1 MGEKTKGFFDFES
14 REGFEQAEKEAD
26 IISKLVEKTDFSNP
40 RITLKVYNKLV
51 AEKRFST
58 VTGYFFLLEL
68 RKKILESKLVPEEE
82 LIPIPI
88 KEPQEKND
96 VIPKA
101 SFQEGKFRKLYEG
114 QKLLNKKLKIAIAV
128 LVIAIIGF
136 VVINFKFEEELV
148 DKYEHWEE
156 QLKARESKL
165 GKEAQ

>member
-96 VIPKA
+96 VIPKI
-101 SFQEGKFRKLYEG
+101 L
-114 QKLLNKKLKIAIAV
+114 
-128 LVIAIIGF
+128 
-136 VVINFKFEEELV
+136 
-148 DKYEHWEE
+148 
-156 QLKARESKL
+156 
-165 GKEAQ
+165 